1 MRETNQ
7 TDKLGRSG
15 EPDKQTKIV
24 RRSNRQIRL
33 FVSVCLVTTLPVGVF
48 DATKSGTA
56 GLRDRKP
63 AVSSLA
69 HSSSPNHPHSDT
81 QAAVFELRTNPRS

>member
-33 FVSVCLVTTLPVGVF
+33 FVSVCLVTTLARA
-48 DATKSGTA
+48 DSGCIDQYLNESGCKGPLGNGQSVPIGCSLT
-56 GLRDRKP
+56 P
-63 AVSSLA
+63 CSSLNIKI
-69 HSSSPNHPHSDT
+69 PYYCLP
-81 QAAVFELRTNPRS
+81 

>member
-33 FVSVCLVTTLPVGVF
+33 FVSVCLVTTLQVTEVLRARFAAIECGVI
-48 DATKSGTA
+48 DA
-56 GLRDRKP
+56 
-63 AVSSLA
+63 
-69 HSSSPNHPHSDT
+69 
-81 QAAVFELRTNPRS
+81 

>member
-33 FVSVCLVTTLPVGVF
+33 FVSVCLVTTLG
-48 DATKSGTA
+48 ATDFGRPKGSIPQSPTQQWKLEPTWFTIPNTRIIKLFAGT
-56 GLRDRKP
+56 D
-63 AVSSLA
+63 
-69 HSSSPNHPHSDT
+69 D
-81 QAAVFELRTNPRS
+81 

>member
-33 FVSVCLVTTLPVGVF
+33 FVSVCLVTTLTGGLPAYIEPLPPRLSLEDVVCLNRK
-48 DATKSGTA
+48 DA
-56 GLRDRKP
+56 
-63 AVSSLA
+63 
-69 HSSSPNHPHSDT
+69 
-81 QAAVFELRTNPRS
+81 

>member
-33 FVSVCLVTTLPVGVF
+33 FVSVCLVTTLLEEVQLGKDLVATITAMDVLRCSMLGRICKF
-48 DATKSGTA
+48 DFTSW
-56 GLRDRKP
+56 
-63 AVSSLA
+63 SL
-69 HSSSPNHPHSDT
+69 
-81 QAAVFELRTNPRS
+81 L